1 MGNTLLVSLVLAL
14 TELAVIVIA
23 SPLARPSLVL
33 RFLPEDIREAAK
45 DHPEPPKWKQYTA
58 HLLLVLFVL
67 VWLGGFIV
75 IGADGLKQGCGF
87 GQLWLRY
94 TVSLE
99 LIKLFDIVVQ
109 DQWLVM
115 PKPVS
120 RKAALRKKLPALIV
134 FSVILAAIVW
144 FVNGCRTFLSAFGTC
159 MLIWT
164 VVDWYD
170 ALVLDCL
177 WFCHSKRVRVAG
189 TEDMDQAYGSYAFHL
204 KSSLVGMVLG
214 LLVAVPVGVLVAIA
228 GAVLI

>member
-1 MGNTLLVSLVLAL
+1 MPVTLLVSLVLAL

-23 SPLARPSLVL
+23 SPLARPLLVL

-99 LIKLFDIVVQ
+99 LIKLFDLGNWQ
-109 DQWLVM
+109 DLRL
-115 PKPVS
+115 PVPHVLCDP
-120 RKAALRKKLPALIV
+120 LRCAHDP
-134 FSVILAAIVW
+134 
-144 FVNGCRTFLSAFGTC
+144 C
-159 MLIWT
+159 
-164 VVDWYD
+164 
-170 ALVLDCL
+170 
-177 WFCHSKRVRVAG
+177 AG
-189 TEDMDQAYGSYAFHL
+189 FFAGRHL
-204 KSSLVGMVLG
+204 H
-214 LLVAVPVGVLVAIA
+214 A
-228 GAVLI
+228 